1 MALLPMLM
9 DLDHLLSTYASGI
22 KAFHSLTFVY
32 LISGSMLAY
41 GYLKGSETARN
52 LGIIGFA
59 VLILSLSMDL
69 LEGGKIAFL
78 YPFSKQAYALPY
90 FGIYQSSKFGIIGV
104 MMFSLVSAY
113 GYELLTPTKSSPNLQ
128 G

>member
-1 MALLPMLM
+1 
-9 DLDHLLSTYASGI
+9 
-22 KAFHSLTFVY
+22 
-32 LISGSMLAY
+32 MLAY
-41 GYLKGSETARN
+41 GYLKGSKNARN
-52 LGIIGFA
+52 LGTTSFA

-78 YPFSKQAYALPY
+78 YPFSPQAYALPY
-90 FGIYQSSKFGIIGV
+90 FGTYQFSKFALIGV

-113 GYELLTPTKSSPNLQ
+113 GYETLTPKASQNPQ

>member
-1 MALLPMLM
+1 MALLPMVM
-9 DLDHLLSTYASGI
+9 DLDHFLPAYASGI
-22 KAFHSLTFVY
+22 KAFHSLAFVY

-52 LGIIGFA
+52 LGTISFA

-78 YPFSKQAYALPY
+78 YPFSPQAYALPY
-90 FGIYQSSKFGIIGV
+90 FGTYQFSRLGIIGV

-113 GYELLTPTKSSPNLQ
+113 GYGILTPKVSQNPQ